1 VGGPTEREEATV
13 ECEVCG
19 HESEDAFEVVRHV
32 GRHTFDT
39 FECAIY
45 ALAPQCANCGV
56 RVMGH
61 GVIEDD
67 HTFCCTHCAEAG
79 PRKEAKPGK
88 GDSGAVSDNG
98 HSDHGDAH
106 ADAGSDDDDSAS
118 DDDDADDD
126 NDSDDDGAED
136 DDDSD
141 DGSDEDDDSGDSDE
155 DDEDDEEKK
164 LEKLEERISQARQ
177 NSDDLLSGPEDEA
190 DQDDADADADAEP
203 ETEEEGET
211 DVKGNRDDDNKDDE
225 DEDKDG

>member
-1 VGGPTEREEATV
+1 V

-88 GDSGAVSDNG
+88 GDSGAASDNG

-106 ADAGSDDDDSAS
+106 ADAGSDDDESDNDSAT
-118 DDDDADDD
+118 DDEDD
-126 NDSDDDGAED
+126 NSDDDGAED
-136 DDDSD
+136 DDDP
-141 DGSDEDDDSGDSDE
+141 DEDDDSGDSDE
-155 DDEDDEEKK
+155 DDEDDEDDEEKK
-164 LEKLEERISQARQ
+164 LEKLDERISQARQ

-190 DQDDADADADAEP
+190 DQDDADAEP
-203 ETEEEGET
+203 ETETET
-211 DVKGNRDDDNKDDE
+211 GDK

>member
-1 VGGPTEREEATV
+1 M

-61 GVIEDD
+61 GVSDDD
-67 HTFCCTHCAEAG
+67 HTFCCSHCAEAG
-79 PRKEAKPGK
+79 PRKEAKARK
-88 GDSGAVSDNG
+88 TDSGAASDNG

-106 ADAGSDDDDSAS
+106 ADAGSDEDDS
-118 DDDDADDD
+118 DDDDEDDEDSPAEDDD
-126 NDSDDDGAED
+126 EDDSDDD

-141 DGSDEDDDSGDSDE
+141 DGGDDS
-155 DDEDDEEKK
+155 DDGGDEEDGDEEDEEQK
-164 LEKLEERISQARQ
+164 LDKLGERIGQARQ
-177 NSDDLLSGPEDEA
+177 NADDLLSGPEDEA
-190 DQDDADADADAEP
+190 DQDESDVEP
-203 ETEEEGET
+203 ETETG
-211 DVKGNRDDDNKDDE
+211 
-225 DEDKDG
+225 DKDKDK